1 MKRHRPCGSKE
12 HGCSRRA
19 FLSQTGL
26 AAAGLATGLGD
37 ILTAR
42 TAIAQQVQAKSRRV
56 LNIFLH
62 GGVSQLET
70 WDPKPNTDTGG
81 PFRAIS
87 TSVPGLQICE
97 LLPHTA
103 QQMHRLSIVR
113 SLDTKNGDHG
123 VR

>member
-56 LNIFLH
+56 LNIFLRWRCQPVRDMGPQAQH
-62 GGVSQLET
+62 GH
-70 WDPKPNTDTGG
+70 W
-81 PFRAIS
+81 RAIS
-87 TSVPGLQICE
+87 GNFDFRAWSSDL
-97 LLPHTA
+97 
-103 QQMHRLSIVR
+103 
-113 SLDTKNGDHG
+113 
-123 VR
+123 